1 MGNHKDELG
10 RKIRMR
16 RVEKGFNSQREL
28 AEKMK
33 IDQSRV
39 SLWESG
45 KVMPDVSYQES
56 LIAILDLPKDF
67 FIEKPLDNNADV
79 QGLKLRIEKLEEQLS
94 GSLGLSKEKSDLIA
108 LIRILPDRYVSTI
121 FNSVRGLIERST
133 SDQNQ
138 SGT

>member
-1 MGNHKDELG
+1 LGNHKDELG

>member
-1 MGNHKDELG
+1 
-10 RKIRMR
+10 MR

-56 LIAILDLPKDF
+56 LIAVLDLPKDF
-67 FIEKPLDNNADV
+67 FIEKQTEQSPDV
-79 QGLKLRIEKLEEQLS
+79 EDLKLRIEKLEEQLS

-108 LIRILPDRYVSTI
+108 LIRVLPDRYVNTI
-121 FNSVRGLIERST
+121 FNSVRGLIERSA